1 MRIKTGAMLVSI
13 ILWVGVAGTIQAN
26 PLDDFIRENRNHVID
41 DVTSQIVAQLPDDVH
56 LRLLAIGPVLG
67 KDGAAFVDKLTEKVK
82 GRTQFALIER
92 HDLNKLLEEQG
103 IQLNP
108 LSDDRSTAEP
118 GKIKG
123 VEGLIM
129 TKIVVDSA
137 NPLFATMDV
146 FVKMDNVET
155 GDIVFAKNFKSRHYS
170 MKTVQIIGVAVL
182 FLLVIIFIFI
192 VKKNNKTR
200 TEKFVEK
207 DDADVISVA
216 SALKKAINS
225 IELAHDRLVA
235 DKQMDQALMLQK
247 QKQEIKH
254 LILVIEQDPGKRPDD
269 MRYNQKKTVRTQ
281 THSMLGLCRNVLAEA
296 EEIFKAASQ
305 KNYARIESL
314 ADRLQTETKNCM
326 NRFQDR

>member
-1 MRIKTGAMLVSI
+1 MKTREL
-13 ILWVGVAGTIQAN
+13 ILLFGIVLWLGMAVNIQAN
-26 PLDDFIRENRNHVID
+26 PLDDMIRENRDYAID

-56 LRLLAIGPVLG
+56 LRLLAIGPVQG
-67 KDGAAFVDKLTEKVK
+67 KDGAVFVDKLTEKIK
-82 GRTQFALIER
+82 GKTQFSLIER

-118 GKIKG
+118 GKIMG

-137 NPLFATMDV
+137 NPLFAIMDV

-155 GDIVFAKNFKSRHYS
+155 GDIVFAKKFKSRHYS
-170 MKTVQIIGVAVL
+170 MKTVQIIGVAAL
-182 FLLVIIFIFI
+182 FLLVIIFIFV

-207 DDADVISVA
+207 DDTAVISVA
-216 SALKKAINS
+216 STLKKAINS

-235 DKQMDQALMLQK
+235 DKQMDQALILQR

-254 LILVIEQDPGKRPDD
+254 LILLVEQNPGKRPDD
-269 MRYNQKKTVRTQ
+269 MTPMGEKTVRTQ
-281 THSMLGLCRNVLAEA
+281 THSMLGLSGNVLAEA
-296 EEIFKAASQ
+296 EEIFNAANQ
-305 KNYARIESL
+305 KNYTRIETL
-314 ADRLQTETKNCM
+314 AGRLQAETKNCM